1 MKAPCIY
8 CSGTRRILK
17 PHTIRAGERV
27 VTECECVRP
36 RALEIKRTDPPY
48 MLISSYTVCSQ
59 STPKP
64 AKKYRHKTYL

>member
-8 CSGTRRILK
+8 CSGTGRILK

-36 RALEIKRTDPPY
+36 RALEIKITDPP
-48 MLISSYTVCSQ
+48 LISGDINNQ
-59 STPKP
+59 STP
-64 AKKYRHKTYL
+64 AEKYKHKTYL